1 MDIKLTLLA
10 SSPFGGVAKS
20 YATATRE
27 RRRAQ
32 SRERKGELSFF
43 SSRRGFAAHSRVLS
57 WLAPLAINKE
67 LVRRLYQ
74 TLPQVRNAFLR
85 EYMSYMFIPTPTYLR
100 DVPV

>member
-1 MDIKLTLLA
+1 MDIKITLLA

-20 YATATRE
+20 YATATGE

-43 SSRRGFAAHSRVLS
+43 SARRGFATHSRILS

-67 LVRRLYQ
+67 LARGLYQ
-74 TLPQVRNAFLR
+74 TLA
-85 EYMSYMFIPTPTYLR
+85 
-100 DVPV
+100 